1 MNNQMPTDIEIKKVQ
16 EETGMDYI
24 QARNHLISRKIL
36 KEKAEKEAFESYLR
50 NLKAFQRNGN

>member
-1 MNNQMPTDIEIKKVQ
+1 MPTDAEIKKVQ

-36 KEKAEKEAFESYLR
+36 KEKTEKEAFENYLK
-50 NLKAFQRNGN
+50 NLKEFRKNGS